1 MFKYIIL
8 AILVINFIY
17 DVVCALL
24 SRARKDKPLP
34 ENVRDVY
41 DEAQYKRWREY
52 SAEGSKLSMI
62 EGIFS
67 FIVMVVLF
75 ATNILSLT
83 YNAMPGSEFV
93 KSILLMVVYSL
104 VLTILSIPFGY
115 IRTFKIEEKYGFN
128 KSTVKTFVSDEIKN
142 FIIGTVVNCILL
154 VAAYLLCRN
163 MTWIRYLIFVAIGC
177 VFVIAINMLATFMQR
192 MFNKFTSLPEGEL
205 RDALTEM
212 FSSEG
217 YQLEDIYVMDA
228 SRRTTKVNAYCG
240 GIGKTK
246 RIVLYDNLVNNY
258 TPGEIA
264 AVFAH
269 ELAHFKNRD
278 TAKLTAFSI
287 FNVTVMISLISLF
300 ALVPEISMEYGFDG
314 ANMAFALIALMSAV
328 MSPIMTLIGLPIN
341 GMSRHFERR
350 ADTFA
355 ATKGYGCDMI
365 SALKKLSKDNLVDLN
380 PHPFIVAMSHNHP
393 TLSQR
398 ITLVEEKLQGTK

>member
-1 MFKYIIL
+1 MYKYIIL
-8 AILVINFIY
+8 AILAINFIY
-17 DVVCALL
+17 GIICEIL
-24 SRARKDKPLP
+24 SRKQKDKPLP

-41 DEAQYKRWREY
+41 DAEQYKRWREY
-52 SAEGSKLSMI
+52 SAEKSRLSAI
-62 EGIFS
+62 ESVFS
-67 FIVMVVLF
+67 FVVLVVLF
-75 ATNILSLT
+75 ATNIFSWF
-83 YNAMPGSEFV
+83 YNLMPGGELV
-93 KSILLMVVYSL
+93 KCILLMVAYSL
-104 VLTILSIPFGY
+104 VLTIISIPFGY
-115 IRTFKIEEKYGFN
+115 VNTFKIEEKYGFN
-128 KSTVKTFVSDEIKN
+128 KSTVKTFVTDEIKN
-142 FIIGTVVNCILL
+142 FIIGTVVNCLLL

-163 MTWIRYLIFVAIGC
+163 MTWARYLIFVAIGC
-177 VFVIAINMLATFMQR
+177 VFVVAINMLSTFMQR
-192 MFNKFTSLPEGEL
+192 MFNKFTALPEGEL

-287 FNVTVMISLISLF
+287 FNVTVMITLISMF

-355 ATKGYGCDMI
+355 ATKGYGEDMI
-365 SALKKLSKDNLVDLN
+365 SALKKLSKDNLSDLN
-380 PHPFIVAMSHNHP
+380 PHPFIVAMSHSHP

-398 ITLVEEKLQGTK
+398 ITLVEGKLQEKK

>member
-1 MFKYIIL
+1 MYKYIL
-8 AILVINFIY
+8 LGILVLNFIY
-17 DVVCALL
+17 GLVCAVLAR
-24 SRARKDKPLP
+24 SRKDKPLP

-52 SAEGSKLSMI
+52 SAEKSKLSAI
-62 EGIFS
+62 EGVFS
-67 FIVMVVLF
+67 FVVMIVLF
-75 ATNILSLT
+75 ATDIFSIT
-83 YNAMPGSEFV
+83 YNVMPGGELV
-93 KSILLMVVYSL
+93 KCLLLMVAYSL
-104 VLTILSIPFGY
+104 VLTLVSIPFGY
-115 IRTFKIEEKYGFN
+115 INTFGIEEKYGFN
-128 KSTVKTFVSDEIKN
+128 KSTVKTFVTDEIKN
-142 FIIGTVVNCILL
+142 FIIGTVVNCVLL

-163 MTWIRYLIFVAIGC
+163 MTWTRYLIFVAIGC
-177 VFVIAINMLATFMQR
+177 VFVIGVNMLATFVQKI
-192 MFNKFTSLPEGEL
+192 FNKFTSLPEGEL

-212 FSSEG
+212 FSAEG

-278 TAKLTAFSI
+278 TAKLTVFSI
-287 FNVTVMISLISLF
+287 FNVTVMITLISVF

-328 MSPIMTLIGLPIN
+328 MTPIMTLIGIPIN
-341 GMSRHFERR
+341 SMSRRFERR

-355 ATKGYGCDMI
+355 VTKGYGEDMI

-380 PHPFIVAMSHNHP
+380 PHPFIVTMEHNHP

-398 ITLVEEKLQGTK
+398 IDLVNEKLGSAK